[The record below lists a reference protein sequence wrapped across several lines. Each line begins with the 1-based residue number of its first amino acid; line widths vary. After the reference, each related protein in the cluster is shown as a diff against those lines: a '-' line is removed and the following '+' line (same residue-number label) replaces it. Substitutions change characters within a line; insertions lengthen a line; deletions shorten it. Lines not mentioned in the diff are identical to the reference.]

1 MKRSFKIFVVIS
13 IFIFFLLEHS
23 LFSYKQEDLDKI
35 RSGSCFMMFADLNY
49 APLMRWN
56 LNNVNLS
63 NAWVMGASFRK
74 SSLKNAWLYNA
85 KAVEASF
92 HWADLEGADLR
103 EGNFRDA
110 LFYGANLKVAK
121 VKDAGFR
128 NVRGLTNEQKKYLRE
143 NGALYVPAD
152 LTPEEFEKERL
163 QVEEEIKSSWAYKI
177 DKMIDK
183 VVDRIFCCFKKNK
196 KKKTE

>member
-1 MKRSFKIFVVIS
+1 MKRSFKIFVVIL
-13 IFIFFLLEHS
+13 IFIFFILDHN

-49 APLMRWN
+49 APLMKWN

-74 SSLKNAWLYNA
+74 SSLKGACLYNV
-85 KAVEASF
+85 KAVDSSF
-92 HWADLEGADLR
+92 RWADLEGADLR
-103 EGNFRDA
+103 EGNFREA
-110 LFYGANLKVAK
+110 LFFGANLKDTR
-121 VKDAGFR
+121 VKNAGFR

-163 QVEEEIKSSWAYKI
+163 QVEAEIKSSWGYKI
-177 DKMIDK
+177 DKLIDRVIDK
-183 VVDRIFCCFKKNK
+183 IFCRGKKDKKNK
-196 KKKTE
+196 N